1 MARVRMVT
9 RTINST
15 LVNALCVNP
24 TTKEVEEKEIT
35 LAGTFDDDKALSK
48 AVAKLNTETQVVV
61 SIYGSKVI
69 SKLYGMT
76 EQMFLENASV
86 IEKDTEA
93 SAEADTETVSGF
105 NTEAE

>member
-24 TTKEVEEKEIT
+24 TTKEVEEKELT
-35 LAGTFDDDKALSK
+35 LAGTFDDDKALAK
-48 AVAKLNTETQVVV
+48 AIAKLNTETQVVV

-76 EQMFLENASV
+76 EQMFLENATV
-86 IEKDTEA
+86 IDKE
-93 SAEADTETVSGF
+93 SEADETVSGF
-105 NTEAE
+105 NTEAVAE